1 MGSMREIAWE
11 EPLLTASQAAAA
23 TSGRT
28 LSERIAQRISGGYG
42 GFAAAPWIPIHGPAL
57 NRAMFT
63 RVHFDHVLADLVG
76 LVVSQDNSC
85 RYCFAAQRTLM
96 RVLGF
101 PQERITQLEQ
111 DLRTLSLQPKERA
124 TLEFARRLSRSSP
137 LLARADTK
145 PLQDAGLSN
154 DEIRELVAIVALMTF
169 FNRVSTLAAAP
180 PSTYEQLPD
189 RLWARVLRPFMA
201 PIMRRF
207 RRRAKLEPL
216 AESERTGPFAA
227 FVCALDGLPAAHALR
242 GALDA
247 CFGSDILTPRSK
259 ALVFAVVARALGD
272 LRFEH
277 DATAIALEAG
287 LERSDLDEILAHLT
301 SPRLDA
307 TERIIVPFARET
319 VWYRPAQIQRRARE
333 VQDALRPD
341 QFTELIGVA
350 SLANTVGRLG
360 LLVDE

>member
-1 MGSMREIAWE
+1 MREIAWE
-11 EPLLTASQAAAA
+11 EPLLNPRAAAA
-23 TSGRT
+23 TSGLT

-85 RYCFAAQRTLM
+85 RYCFAAQRMLM
-96 RVLGF
+96 SVLGF

-111 DLRTLSLQPKERA
+111 DLRTLALQPKERA

-137 LLARADTK
+137 LLVRADTK

-154 DEIRELVAIVALMTF
+154 DEIRELVALVALMTF

-180 PSTYEQLPD
+180 PATYEKLPD
-189 RLWARVLRPFMA
+189 RLWVRSLRPFMA
-201 PIMRRF
+201 PIMRRLQ
-207 RRRAKLEPL
+207 RRAKPVPL
-216 AESERTGPFAA
+216 AEGERTGPFAA

-242 GALDA
+242 GALDG
-247 CFGSDILTPRSK
+247 CFGSDILTLRSK

-272 LRFEH
+272 RRFEH

-287 LERSDLDEILAHLT
+287 LEPSDLNEILAHLT

-341 QFTELIGVA
+341 QFSEVIGVA
-350 SLANTVGRLG
+350 SLANAVGRLG
-360 LLVDE
+360 LLVEE